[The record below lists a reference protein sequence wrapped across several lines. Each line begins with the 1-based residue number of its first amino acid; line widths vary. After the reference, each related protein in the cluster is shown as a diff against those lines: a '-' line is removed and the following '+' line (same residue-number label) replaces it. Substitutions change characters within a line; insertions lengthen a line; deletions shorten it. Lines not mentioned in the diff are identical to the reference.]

1 VSRQPDFATQP
12 PAARLPPWER
22 VLLVAGALALAAVFG
37 LAWRARTQA
46 AEARTRLADVRREL
60 GQQAA
65 RVRALAPRGDSPSGR
80 TPASPARIVAAVAAV
95 LPPGVRLERLRIDD
109 GPDPRLE
116 LAVEARDAE
125 GWDRL
130 LERLEASPAFAD
142 VASGPESREAVV
154 RSGASA
160 RWAGGAR

>member
-1 VSRQPDFATQP
+1 MSGQPDFATQP
-12 PAARLPPWER
+12 RAVRLPPWER
-22 VLLVAGALALAAVFG
+22 ILLVVGAFALAAAFG

-46 AEARTRLADVRREL
+46 AEARSRLADVRREL
-60 GQQAA
+60 DQQAA
-65 RVRALAPRGDSPSGR
+65 RVHALAPRGASPTGQAA
-80 TPASPARIVAAVAAV
+80 ASPARIVAAVAAV
-95 LPPGVRLERLRIDD
+95 LPPGVRLERLRIDE

-142 VASGPESREAVV
+142 VASGPESREAEV
-154 RSGASA
+154 RSVVSA